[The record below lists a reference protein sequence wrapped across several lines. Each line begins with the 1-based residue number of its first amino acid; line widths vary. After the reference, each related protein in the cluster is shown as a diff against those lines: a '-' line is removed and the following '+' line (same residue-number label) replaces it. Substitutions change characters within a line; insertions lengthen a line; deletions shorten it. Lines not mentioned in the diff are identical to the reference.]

1 MTDNTHRIMQTQKKT
16 KGKKSILNMFKEI
29 KKNNEKELLETE
41 TTNTAFKKKKKIEA
55 PKELKDKNPES
66 DGGGR
71 TSVKDTNAK

>member
-1 MTDNTHRIMQTQKKT
+1 MRKNSWRLKPPTQP
-16 KGKKSILNMFKEI
+16 L
-29 KKNNEKELLETE
+29 
-41 TTNTAFKKKKKIEA
+41 KKKKKIEA